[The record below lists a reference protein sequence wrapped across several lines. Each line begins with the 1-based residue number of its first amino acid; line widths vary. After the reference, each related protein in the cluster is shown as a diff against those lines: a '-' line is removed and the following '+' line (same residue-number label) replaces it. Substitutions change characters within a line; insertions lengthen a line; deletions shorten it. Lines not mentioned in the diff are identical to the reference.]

1 MKKAVATILQFFLF
15 LIVFFAGSLFPLP
28 PPFHHERIISSTPAA
43 TRIFIGDGLHLM
55 LALYIV
61 IVLIEAV
68 TKHLR
73 TSAPWTTL
81 ALILAAVLGFMMK
94 FGFLT
99 RSAY

>member
-28 PPFHHERIISSTPAA
+28 APFHHERIISTTPAA

-68 TKHLR
+68 TKRLR
-73 TSAPWTTL
+73 SAAPWTTL

>member
-15 LIVFFAGSLFPLP
+15 LIVFFVGSLFPLP
-28 PPFHHERIISSTPAA
+28 APFHHERIISTTPAA

-68 TKHLR
+68 TKRLR
-73 TSAPWTTL
+73 TAAPWTTL

>member
-1 MKKAVATILQFFLF
+1 
-15 LIVFFAGSLFPLP
+15 
-28 PPFHHERIISSTPAA
+28 
-43 TRIFIGDGLHLM
+43 M

-68 TKHLR
+68 SKRLR
-73 TSAPWTTL
+73 TAAPWTTL
-81 ALILAAVLGFMMK
+81 ALILAAVLGFVMK

>member
-28 PPFHHERIISSTPAA
+28 APFHHERIISTTPSA

-68 TKHLR
+68 TKRLR
-73 TSAPWTTL
+73 TAAPWTTL

>member
-1 MKKAVATILQFFLF
+1 MKKALATIFQFLLF
-15 LIVFFAGSLFPLP
+15 LVVFFVGSLFPLP
-28 PPFHHERIISSTPAA
+28 PPFHHERILSTTPAA

-68 TKHLR
+68 SKRLR
-73 TSAPWTTL
+73 TAAPWTTL
-81 ALILAAVLGFMMK
+81 ALILAAVLGFVMK

>member
-1 MKKAVATILQFFLF
+1 MKKTLVTILQFFLF
-15 LIVFFAGSLFPLP
+15 LFVFFAGSLFPLP
-28 PPFHHERIISSTPAA
+28 PPLHHERIISTTPTAS
-43 TRIFIGDGLHLM
+43 RIFIGDGFHLM

-73 TSAPWTTL
+73 TAAPWTTL

-94 FGFLT
+94 FGYLT